1 MSTCYKENELN
12 DEALNKI
19 ADSINNGNVI
29 IFPTETVYGIGANG
43 FDEDAIRK
51 LYEIKERPYN
61 KPISLLVNSFSMIE
75 DIAEE
80 LSDTER
86 AIIDKFFPGPL
97 TLVVK
102 KNKNIPDILTSGT
115 EYVGIRMPKN
125 KTALRIIN
133 AVGVPM
139 ATTST
144 NISGM
149 DADINFEKAYS
160 DFKDKVDYFIDGGVA
175 QIGVAS
181 TVVQVVNDEI
191 KVLREGTI
199 SKEEIEGG
207 LSNGSY

>member
-12 DEALNKI
+12 DETLKQI
-19 ADSINNGNVI
+19 ADSINDGKVI
-29 IFPTETVYGIGANG
+29 IFPTETVYGIGVNG
-43 FDEDAIRK
+43 FDEKAIK
-51 LYEIKERPYN
+51 KIYEIKQRPYN

-80 LSDTER
+80 LSDMER
-86 AIIDKFFPGPL
+86 EIIDKFFPGPL

-102 KNKNIPDILTSGT
+102 KNKNIPEVLTSGT
-115 EYVGIRMPKN
+115 DFVGVRMPKN

-133 AVGVPM
+133 AAKVPM

-149 DADINFEKAYS
+149 EADIDFEKAYN
-160 DFKDKVDYFIDGGVA
+160 DFKDKVDYIIDGGVA

-181 TVVQVVNDEI
+181 TVIQVVNDEI
-191 KVLREGTI
+191 EVLREGTI
-199 SKEEIEGG
+199 SKEEIEDGIKED
-207 LSNGSY
+207 

>member
-12 DEALNKI
+12 EEALSKI
-19 ADSINNGNVI
+19 ADSINNGNVV

-75 DIAEE
+75 EVAEN

-115 EYVGIRMPKN
+115 DYVGVRMPKN
-125 KTALRIIN
+125 KTALKIIN
-133 AVGVPM
+133 AAKVPM

-149 DADINFEKAYS
+149 EADIDFEKAYK
-160 DFKDKVDYFIDGGVA
+160 DFNDKVDYIIDGGVA

-181 TVVQVVNDEI
+181 TVIQVVDDEI
-191 KVLREGTI
+191 KVLREGII
-199 SKEEIEGG
+199 SKEEIEEAIK
-207 LSNGSY
+207 